1 MIISPENPIANYN
14 ASQIDTTQSLTV
26 TLSSD
31 TVKELDLPEGQ
42 TVKGS
47 VSEDGNSVTISTEN
61 GEVNLVGSFAQV
73 SGEDV
78 NVRVRSAETPADTE
92 VKQGPQTEGQEPTRQ
107 SKLDTVFENTS
118 AKLDNNNADVEK
130 LLTDLK
136 AAIEGG
142 ESSVFG
148 ELDLFADLPPV
159 EVEINKYDT
168 EINSWAWDAPEAR
181 ELEDVKLGETYV
193 DFTDGEINSGEEEW
207 MGFEQLLGNDEDWE
221 INIDADIGDRDH
233 IWLQGRVVD
242 NHGRFNMWFDNVG
255 TAAYAKQNIN
265 EVAQKIESFGII
277 IDHLGIAPY
286 PRDRVENPP
295 KSTFMVEV

>member
-14 ASQIDTTQSLTV
+14 AAQVDTTQSLTV

-78 NVRVRSAETPADTE
+78 NVRVRSAETPEKTE
-92 VKQGPQTEGQEPTRQ
+92 AKQETKTEGQEPTRQ
-107 SKLDTVFENTS
+107 SKLDRVFENTS
-118 AKLDNNNADVEK
+118 TKIDNSTDVEK

-136 AAIEGG
+136 AAIENGNN
-142 ESSVFG
+142 SVFG
-148 ELDLFADLPPV
+148 EIDLEDLPQI
-159 EVEINKYDT
+159 EYEINRYDT
-168 EINSWAWDAPEAR
+168 EKNSWAWDAPEAR
-181 ELEDVKLGETYV
+181 DLEDVKLGETYV

-207 MGFEQLLGNDEDWE
+207 MGFEALLGNTEEDWE
-221 INIDADIGDRDH
+221 INIETDIGEQDH
-233 IWLQGRVVD
+233 VWLQGRVSE
-242 NHGRFNMWFDNVG
+242 NRGKFNMWFDNPG

-265 EVAQKIESFGII
+265 KVAQKIESFGIM

-295 KSTFMVEV
+295 KSTFMIEV

>member
-1 MIISPENPIANYN
+1 MIISPDNPIANYN
-14 ASQIDTTQSLTV
+14 AAQVDTTQSLTV

-31 TVKELDLPEGQ
+31 AVKELDLPEGQ

-118 AKLDNNNADVEK
+118 AKLDNNADVEK

>member
-1 MIISPENPIANYN
+1 MIISPDNPIANY
-14 ASQIDTTQSLTV
+14 AATQVDTTQNLTIA
-26 TLSSD
+26 LSSD
-31 TVKELDLPEGQ
+31 TVQELDLPEGQ
-42 TVKGS
+42 TVKGT
-47 VSEDGNSVTISTEN
+47 VSEDGKSITLSTEN

-107 SKLDTVFENTS
+107 SKLDRVFENTS
-118 AKLDNNNADVEK
+118 SKLDNNEDVEK

-142 ESSVFG
+142 ETSVFG
-148 ELDLFADLPPV
+148 ELNLFEDLPPV
-159 EVEINKYDT
+159 EVEINRYDT
-168 EINSWAWDAPEAR
+168 QKDSWAWDAPKVYEK
-181 ELEDVKLGETYV
+181 ELIEGSSTL
-193 DFTDGEINSGEEEW
+193 DFADGEINSGEEEW
-207 MGFEQLLGNDEDWE
+207 MGFEQLLGNTDDNWE
-221 INIDADIGDRDH
+221 INVDADIGDRDH

-242 NHGRFNMWFDNVG
+242 NHGRFNMWFDNAG
-255 TAAYAKQNIN
+255 TAAYARQNIN

-295 KSTFMVEV
+295 KSTFMIEV

>member
-1 MIISPENPIANYN
+1 MIISPDNPIANY
-14 ASQIDTTQSLTV
+14 AATQVDTTQNLTIA
-26 TLSSD
+26 LSSD
-31 TVKELDLPEGQ
+31 TVQELDLPEGQ
-42 TVKGS
+42 TVKGT
-47 VSEDGNSVTISTEN
+47 VSEDGKSITLSTEN

-107 SKLDTVFENTS
+107 SKLDRVFENTS
-118 AKLDNNNADVEK
+118 SKVDNNEDVEK

-148 ELDLFADLPPV
+148 ELNLFEDLPTV
-159 EVEINKYDT
+159 EVEINRYDT
-168 EINSWAWDAPEAR
+168 QKDSWAWDAPKVYEK
-181 ELEDVKLGETYV
+181 ELVEGSSTL
-193 DFTDGEINSGEEEW
+193 DFADGEINSGEEEW
-207 MGFEQLLGNDEDWE
+207 MGFEQLLGNTDDNWE

-255 TAAYAKQNIN
+255 TAAYARQNIN

-295 KSTFMVEV
+295 KSTFMIEV

>member
-1 MIISPENPIANYN
+1 MIISPDNPIANYN
-14 ASQIDTTQSLTV
+14 AAQVDTTQSLTV

-31 TVKELDLPEGQ
+31 VVKELDLPEGQ

-47 VSEDGNSVTISTEN
+47 VSEDGNSVTISTDS

>member
-14 ASQIDTTQSLTV
+14 AAQVDPLQNLTV

-42 TVKGS
+42 TVKGT
-47 VSEDGNSVTISTEN
+47 VSEDGKSLTLRTEN

-73 SGEDV
+73 SGDDV
-78 NVRVRSAETPADTE
+78 NVRVRSAETPSESNSQQDT
-92 VKQGPQTEGQEPTRQ
+92 KTEGREPTRQ
-107 SKLDTVFENTS
+107 SKLDRVFENAS
-118 AKLDNNNADVEK
+118 SKIDNNADVEK

-148 ELDLFADLPPV
+148 EIDLFEDLPSI
-159 EVEINKYDT
+159 EYEINRYDT
-168 EINSWAWDAPEAR
+168 EKNSWAWDAPEAR
-181 ELEDVKLGETYV
+181 DLEDVKLGDTYV

-207 MGFEQLLGNDEDWE
+207 MGFEQLLGSDDDFE
-221 INIDADIGDRDH
+221 INFDTDIGDRDH
-233 IWLQGRVVD
+233 IWVQGRVSD
-242 NHGRFNMWFDNVG
+242 NHGRFNMWFDNAG
-255 TAAYAKQNIN
+255 TAAYARQNIA

-277 IDHLGIAPY
+277 LDHLGIAPY

-295 KSTFMVEV
+295 KSTFMIEV

>member
-1 MIISPENPIANYN
+1 MIISPDNPIANY
-14 ASQIDTTQSLTV
+14 AATQVDTTQNLTIA
-26 TLSSD
+26 LSSD
-31 TVKELDLPEGQ
+31 TVQELDLPEGQ
-42 TVKGS
+42 TVKGT
-47 VSEDGNSVTISTEN
+47 VSEDGKSITLSTEN

-107 SKLDTVFENTS
+107 SKLDRVFENTS
-118 AKLDNNNADVEK
+118 SKVDNNEDVEK

-148 ELDLFADLPPV
+148 ELNLFEDLPTV
-159 EVEINKYDT
+159 EVEINRYDT
-168 EINSWAWDAPEAR
+168 QEDSWAWDAPKVYEK
-181 ELEDVKLGETYV
+181 ELIEGSSTL
-193 DFTDGEINSGEEEW
+193 DFADGEINSGEEEW
-207 MGFEQLLGNDEDWE
+207 MGFEQLLGSDDDWE

-255 TAAYAKQNIN
+255 TAAYARQNIN

-295 KSTFMVEV
+295 KSTFMIEV

>member
-1 MIISPENPIANYN
+1 MIISPDNPIANY
-14 ASQIDTTQSLTV
+14 AATQVDTTQNLTIA
-26 TLSSD
+26 LSSD
-31 TVKELDLPEGQ
+31 TVQELDLPEGQ
-42 TVKGS
+42 TVKGT
-47 VSEDGNSVTISTEN
+47 VSEDGESITLSTEN

-107 SKLDTVFENTS
+107 SKLDRVFENTS
-118 AKLDNNNADVEK
+118 SKVDNNEDVEK

-148 ELDLFADLPPV
+148 ELNLFEDLPTV
-159 EVEINKYDT
+159 EVEINRYDT
-168 EINSWAWDAPEAR
+168 QKDSWAWDAPKVYEK
-181 ELEDVKLGETYV
+181 ELVEGSSTL
-193 DFTDGEINSGEEEW
+193 DFADGEINSGEEEW
-207 MGFEQLLGNDEDWE
+207 MGFEQLLGNTDDNWE

-255 TAAYAKQNIN
+255 TAAYARQNIN

-295 KSTFMVEV
+295 KSTFMIEV

>member
-1 MIISPENPIANYN
+1 MIISPDNPIANY
-14 ASQIDTTQSLTV
+14 AATQVDTTQNLTIA
-26 TLSSD
+26 LSSD
-31 TVKELDLPEGQ
+31 TVQELDLPEGQ
-42 TVKGS
+42 TVKGT
-47 VSEDGNSVTISTEN
+47 VSEDGKSITLTTEN

-107 SKLDTVFENTS
+107 SKLDRVFENTS
-118 AKLDNNNADVEK
+118 AKIDNSADVEK

-148 ELDLFADLPPV
+148 EIDLEDLPQI
-159 EVEINKYDT
+159 EYEINKYDT
-168 EINSWAWDAPEAR
+168 EKNSWAWDAPEAR
-181 ELEDVKLGETYV
+181 DLEDVKLGETYV

-207 MGFEQLLGNDEDWE
+207 MGFEQLLGSDDDWE

-255 TAAYAKQNIN
+255 TAAYARQNIN

-295 KSTFMVEV
+295 KSTFMIEV